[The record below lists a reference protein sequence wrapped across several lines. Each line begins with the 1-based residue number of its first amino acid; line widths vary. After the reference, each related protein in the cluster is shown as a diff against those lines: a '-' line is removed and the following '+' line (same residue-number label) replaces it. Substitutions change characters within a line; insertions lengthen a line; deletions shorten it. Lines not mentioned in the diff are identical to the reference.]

1 MTQGAARWR
10 PGLCCVSVIDLTA
23 ALDALDEAVGAQLIT
38 AEGGDSFTF
47 THDKIREVLY
57 EELNP
62 IRRRR
67 LHRLAA
73 ESLERR
79 RNMGGAS
86 QYPAE
91 KLTYHYIQAGDYE
104 HGLIYA
110 KQAAAEAERVFAFD
124 EAIAAYGQARDCAEA
139 LGLIDEQVDQEKA
152 IGRTYVWTLALRT
165 TFYSPRR

>member
-1 MTQGAARWR
+1 RESNEVLRAAAVLGRTFAFDELMATTGDR
-10 PGLCCVSVIDLTA
+10 QEDAT
-23 ALDALDEAVGAQLIT
+23 LDALDEAVTAQLI
-38 AEGGDSFTF
+38 AADGGDSFTF

-73 ESLERR
+73 EVIERR
-79 RNMGGAS
+79 KSDSGAS

-91 KLTYHYIQAGDYE
+91 KLAYHYIQAGDYE
-104 HGLIYA
+104 HGLVYA

-124 EAIAAYGQARDCAEA
+124 EAIAAYGRARDCAEA
-139 LGLIDEQVDQEKA
+139 LGLMDEQLAQEK
-152 IGRTYVWTLALRT
+152 
-165 TFYSPRR
+165 